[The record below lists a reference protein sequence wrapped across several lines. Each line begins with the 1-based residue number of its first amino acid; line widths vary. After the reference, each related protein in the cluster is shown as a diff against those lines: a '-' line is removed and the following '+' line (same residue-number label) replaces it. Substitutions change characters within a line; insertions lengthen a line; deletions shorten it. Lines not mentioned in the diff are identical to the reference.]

1 MSQDRQAVLA
11 QRRVSPARRRRGRGF
26 LLTFVPRPSRPFFLP
41 MATLIDPEVERQEI
55 LRHYRRLLRTAKPYL
70 KDGDAKLIKKAFNT
84 SLEAHKDMRRKSGEP
99 YILHPLA
106 VAQIAVEEIGLGTT
120 SIVAALLHDVVEDTN
135 WEISDVEREFGPRV
149 AQIVDGLT
157 KISGVFDYGT
167 SEQAENFRKMLLT
180 LSEDVRVILIK
191 IADRLHN
198 MRTLDSMPRHKQLK
212 IASETIYLYAPL
224 AHRLGLYA
232 IKSELEDLHL
242 KYTDTET
249 YNELVNKVRQSRS
262 ARNRFIKEFVA
273 PIDEEL
279 HRQGFRFE
287 IKGRPKSIYSILR
300 KMRKQNIP
308 FEEVYDLFAIR
319 IILNVPPEQEK
330 AACWRVYSIV
340 TDFYQPNPDRLRDWV
355 STPKANGYESLHTT
369 VMSSPGQWVEVQIRS
384 RRMDDIAEKGYAAHW
399 KYKDT
404 GAVQP
409 ESTLETW
416 INKVREMLETNNSN
430 ALEFMDEFRQN
441 LFVKEVYVFT
451 PKGKLIILPEG
462 ATTLDFAFE
471 IHTHIGM
478 QCLGAKVNQKLE
490 PLSYRLR
497 NGDQVEILTSQKQKP
512 TEEWL
517 KYVTTSKAKGK
528 IRDFLRDEKR
538 SKSEDGRYLVEKR
551 LELLGVEVNQDNL
564 NRLLAHFNVHNPQE
578 FYYRIAIGQVDGRE
592 IKESLFDPTL
602 PAPKLPSM
610 LEPKAFDAEVQK
622 LRGVRPDM
630 LVIGEN
636 TAKIRYT
643 IATCCNP
650 IPGDDVFGFETDDG
664 IVIHRT
670 SCPKA
675 VELMSSFGNRVVRA
689 KWTDQLELA
698 FLAGLRIKGS
708 DRVGLVNDVT
718 KIISNSLKVN
728 MRSITIDSDDGMFEG
743 QIMVFVNDTAHL
755 DKLIQRLSKVRGVLS
770 VERFSS

>member
-1 MSQDRQAVLA
+1 
-11 QRRVSPARRRRGRGF
+11 
-26 LLTFVPRPSRPFFLP
+26 

-55 LRHYRRLLRTAKPYL
+55 LRHYRKLLRTAKPYL
-70 KDGDAKLIKKAFNT
+70 KGGDAKLIKKAFNT

-106 VAQIAVEEIGLGTT
+106 VAQIVVEEIGLGTT
-120 SIVAALLHDVVEDTN
+120 SIVAALLHDVVEDTP
-135 WEISDVEREFGPRV
+135 WEISDVEREFGTKV
-149 AQIVDGLT
+149 ARIVDGLT

-249 YNELVNKVRQSRS
+249 FRDLTQKVRQSRG

-273 PIDEEL
+273 PLDDEL
-279 HRQGFRFE
+279 KAQGFNFE

-319 IILNVPPEQEK
+319 IILDVPPEQEK

-369 VMSSPGQWVEVQIRS
+369 VMSQTGQWVEVQIRS

-409 ESTLETW
+409 ESSLEAW
-416 INKVREMLETNNSN
+416 INKVREMLETNNSS

-451 PKGKLIILPEG
+451 PKGKLVILPDG
-462 ATTLDFAFE
+462 ATALDFAFE
-471 IHTHIGM
+471 IHTHIGL

-497 NGDQVEILTSQKQKP
+497 NGDQVEILTSQKQRP

-517 KYVTTSKAKGK
+517 SYVTTSKARTRIK
-528 IRDFLRDEKR
+528 DYLRDDKR
-538 SKSEDGRYLVEKR
+538 AKAEDGKFLLEKR
-551 LELLGVEVNQDNL
+551 LELIGVEPSQDNL
-564 NRLLAHFNVHNPQE
+564 NRLLAHFNVHNLHE
-578 FYYRIAIGQVDGRE
+578 FYYRLAIGQVDGRE
-592 IKESLFDPTL
+592 IKESLFDPTVPL
-602 PAPKLPSM
+602 PRTPSM
-610 LEPKAFDAEVQK
+610 LEPKAFDQEVQK

-630 LVIGEN
+630 LVIGQ
-636 TAKIRYT
+636 TTDLIRYT

-650 IPGDDVFGFETDDG
+650 IPGDDVFGFETDQG

-675 VELMSSFGNRVVRA
+675 TTLMSSFGNRIVRA
-689 KWTDQLELA
+689 KWTEQLELA
-698 FLAGLRIKGS
+698 FLAGIRIKGS

-755 DKLIQRLSKVRGVLS
+755 EKLIQRLSRVRGVLS
-770 VERFSS
+770 VERFGS